1 MPHSNYLHAF
11 TYQALWLDPVTHH
24 FMLSIL
30 LFTLAG
36 LLLGG
41 ITTSFVQ
48 RLAHQMT
55 EDADEFARD
64 RLGLPNAVSTAKS
77 AASQA
82 TGPAW
87 FRHVPLV
94 VGGVIGV
101 ACGMYPGTLWQD
113 YALFTAAFL
122 LLWLV
127 AVDFK
132 TMYLPDSL
140 NYGLA
145 GIGILAGALGWFV
158 TPENALWGILA
169 GYLSLYVPAVIFQ
182 KVRGVQ
188 GLGEGDCL
196 LLAGMG
202 GYIGP
207 MAIVPLL
214 LIASFVAIIGHFAT
228 GNKRENPFP
237 FGPALALA
245 GVLTFIIIR
254 VPALQPG
261 VLQAFFQ

>member
-1 MPHSNYLHAF
+1 
-11 TYQALWLDPVTHH
+11 
-24 FMLSIL
+24 MLSIV

-36 LLLGG
+36 LLFGG
-41 ITTSFVQ
+41 ITTSLVQ
-48 RLAHQMT
+48 RLAHQMS

-64 RLGLPNAVSTAKS
+64 RLGLPNAVSVAKS
-77 AASQA
+77 LAEKA
-82 TGPAW
+82 TGPGSL
-87 FRHVPLV
+87 RHVPLV
-94 VGGVIGV
+94 VGGAIGV
-101 ACGMYPGTLWQD
+101 ACGMYPGTVWQGI
-113 YALFTAAFL
+113 ALFAAAFF

-145 GIGILAGALGWFV
+145 GVGILAGALGWFV
-158 TPENALWGILA
+158 TPENALWGILV
-169 GYLSLYVPAVIFQ
+169 GYLALYVPAVIFQ
-182 KVRGVQ
+182 KVRGIQ

-202 GYIGP
+202 GFIGP

-237 FGPALALA
+237 FGPALAVA
-245 GVLTFIIIR
+245 GVLTFIVIR
-254 VPALQPG
+254 VPALQPS
-261 VLQAFFQ
+261 VLETFLR

>member
-1 MPHSNYLHAF
+1 
-11 TYQALWLDPVTHH
+11 
-24 FMLSIL
+24 MLPIVI
-30 LFTLAG
+30 FTLVG

-41 ITTSFVQ
+41 ITTGLVQ
-48 RLAHQMT
+48 RLVHQMT

-64 RLGLPNAVSTAKS
+64 RLGQPNAVSAAKN
-77 AASQA
+77 AASPA

-87 FRHVPLV
+87 LRHAPLV
-94 VGGVIGV
+94 MGGVIGV
-101 ACGMYPGTLWQD
+101 ACAMFPGTLWQGV
-113 YALFTAAFL
+113 ALFTAAFV

-132 TMYLPDSL
+132 TMYLPESL
-140 NYGLA
+140 NYALA
-145 GIGILAGALGWFV
+145 GIGVLAGALGWFV
-158 TPENALWGILA
+158 TPENALWGVLA

-182 KVRGVQ
+182 KVRGIQ

-237 FGPALALA
+237 FGPALAVA